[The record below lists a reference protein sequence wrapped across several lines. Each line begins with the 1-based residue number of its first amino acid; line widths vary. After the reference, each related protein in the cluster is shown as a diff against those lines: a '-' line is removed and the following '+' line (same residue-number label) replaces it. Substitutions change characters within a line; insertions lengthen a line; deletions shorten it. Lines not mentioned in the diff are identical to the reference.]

1 MNGARTLM
9 VIDKVWWVMAVF
21 GSIFV
26 NLIMMIYFQL
36 NKLTVMEELLSDVK
50 LVQWNRSVW
59 GGGLIGRQMRLN
71 GLAMIIVMHKLMYS
85 RGEIPLDAD
94 KRLSSALR
102 FQLQAL
108 YLFSYT
114 NGAALAWVYFSLD

>member
-9 VIDKVWWVMAVF
+9 VIEKVWWVMAVF

-26 NLIMMIYFQL
+26 NIIIMIYFQL
-36 NKLTVMEELLSDVK
+36 NKLAAMEEQLSDVK
-50 LVQWNRSVW
+50 LVQWNKSVW
-59 GGGLIGRQMRLN
+59 GRGLIGRQMRLN
-71 GLAMIIVMHKLMYS
+71 GVAMIIIMHKLMNS
-85 RGEIPLDAD
+85 RGEMPLDAD

-102 FQLQAL
+102 FQLQTL

>member
-1 MNGARTLM
+1 M
-9 VIDKVWWVMAVF
+9 IEKVLWVMAVF

-26 NLIMMIYFQL
+26 NIIIMIYFQL
-36 NKLTVMEELLSDVK
+36 NKLTAMEELLSDVK
-50 LVQWNRSVW
+50 LVQWNKSVW

-71 GLAMIIVMHKLMYS
+71 GVAMIIIMHKLMCR

-94 KRLSSALR
+94 KRLPRALIL
-102 FQLQAL
+102 QLQAL
-108 YLFSYT
+108 YLFSYA

>member
-9 VIDKVWWVMAVF
+9 VIEKVWWVMAVF

-26 NLIMMIYFQL
+26 NIIIMIYFQL
-36 NKLTVMEELLSDVK
+36 NKLAAMEELLSDVK
-50 LVQWNRSVW
+50 LVQWNKSVW

-71 GLAMIIVMHKLMYS
+71 GLAMIIIMHKLMKS
-85 RGEIPLDAD
+85 RGEIPPDAD

-102 FQLQAL
+102 LQLQAL
-108 YLFSYT
+108 YLFSYA

>member
-1 MNGARTLM
+1 M
-9 VIDKVWWVMAVF
+9 VIEKVWWVMAVF

-26 NLIMMIYFQL
+26 NIIIMIYFQL
-36 NKLTVMEELLSDVK
+36 NKLAAMEELLSDVK
-50 LVQWNRSVW
+50 LVQWNKSVW

-71 GLAMIIVMHKLMYS
+71 GLAMIIIMHKLMNS
-85 RGEIPLDAD
+85 RGEIPPDAD

-102 FQLQAL
+102 LQLQAL
-108 YLFSYT
+108 YLFSYA

>member
-1 MNGARTLM
+1 M
-9 VIDKVWWVMAVF
+9 IEKVWWVMAVF

-26 NLIMMIYFQL
+26 NITMMIYFQL
-36 NKLTVMEELLSDVK
+36 NKLAAMEKLLSDVK
-50 LVQWNRSVW
+50 LVQWNKSVW

-71 GLAMIIVMHKLMYS
+71 GLAMIIIMHKLMNS
-85 RGEIPLDAD
+85 RGEIPPDAD

-102 FQLQAL
+102 LQLQAL
-108 YLFSYT
+108 YLFSYA

>member
-1 MNGARTLM
+1 M
-9 VIDKVWWVMAVF
+9 IEKVWWVMAVF
-21 GSIFV
+21 GSIFL
-26 NLIMMIYFQL
+26 NLIIMIYFQL
-36 NKLTVMEELLSDVK
+36 NKLATMEGLLSDVK
-50 LVQWNRSVW
+50 LVQWNKSVW
-59 GGGLIGRQMRLN
+59 GEGLIGRQMRLN
-71 GLAMIIVMHKLMYS
+71 GVAMIIIMDKLMYS

-114 NGAALAWVYFSLD
+114 NGVALALVYFSLD

>member
-1 MNGARTLM
+1 MLE
-9 VIDKVWWVMAVF
+9 KVWWVMAVF
-21 GSIFV
+21 GSIYL
-26 NLIMMIYFQL
+26 NLIIMIYFQL
-36 NKLTVMEELLSDVK
+36 TKLAAMEELLSDVK
-50 LVQWNRSVW
+50 LVQLNKSVW

-71 GLAMIIVMHKLMYS
+71 GLAMIIIMHKLMYS

-94 KRLSSALR
+94 KRLSRALR
-102 FQLQAL
+102 LQLQAL

>member
-1 MNGARTLM
+1 MANKIIM
-9 VIDKVWWVMAVF
+9 IEKVWWVMAVF

-26 NLIMMIYFQL
+26 NIIIMIYFQL
-36 NKLTVMEELLSDVK
+36 NKLTAMEELLSDVK
-50 LVQWNRSVW
+50 LVQWNKSVW

-71 GLAMIIVMHKLMYS
+71 GLAMIIIMHKLMCR
-85 RGEIPLDAD
+85 RGEIPPDAD

-102 FQLQAL
+102 LQLQAL
-108 YLFSYT
+108 YFFSYA

>member
-1 MNGARTLM
+1 M
-9 VIDKVWWVMAVF
+9 VIEKVWWVMAVF

-26 NLIMMIYFQL
+26 NLIMMIYFQF

-59 GGGLIGRQMRLN
+59 GGDLIGRQMRLN